1 MPTVPRDGRV
11 QYSTV
16 QMAVGHAIGHI
27 PLDAFEPVG
36 YGSDRYMLK
45 GSWPTPKPNPPSSS
59 AGLSSAPPEP
69 DAGPTSSPGARAV
82 WPQLK

>member
-1 MPTVPRDGRV
+1 M
-11 QYSTV
+11 V

-45 GSWPTPKPNPPSSS
+45 GSWPTPKPMPSS
-59 AGLSSAPPEP
+59 GGGMSSVSPEP
-69 DAGPTSSPGARAV
+69 DAAPTSSLQAKSI
-82 WPQLK
+82 WPNLR